1 MIINKISEIL
11 SIPTDTF
18 LPSILYGSRRLT
30 VLKLCFAEEAHC
42 RTRTPAAGDKA
53 DAESHKISCSAQSS
67 LLLLPLFIMHSP
79 YNVIVNIFSEK
90 GEDETVQ
97 PVLQA

>member
-1 MIINKISEIL
+1 MIE
-11 SIPTDTF
+11 PMPRDT
-18 LPSILYGSRRLT
+18 LVPPSLYDSRGLT
-30 VLKLCFAEEAHC
+30 VLKLCFADQAHC
-42 RTRTPAAGDKA
+42 RTRRPAAGDKA
-53 DAESHKISCSAQSS
+53 DAQSHKISCSAQSS

-90 GEDETVQ
+90 EEDKTLQ

>member
-1 MIINKISEIL
+1 M
-11 SIPTDTF
+11 PTDSF
-18 LPSILYGSRRLT
+18 VRSIFYGSRRLT

-42 RTRTPAAGDKA
+42 RTRTPGAGDKA
-53 DAESHKISCSAQSS
+53 DAESQKISCSAQSS

-79 YNVIVNIFSEK
+79 SNVIVNIFSEK

-97 PVLQA
+97 PVLQVLK